1 MPSGSGQVRPAR
13 RARRMH
19 SPAAVALTP
28 RLLAILRLDMP
39 AAHGL
44 SRSRILR
51 MGNLG
56 PGMPCSLWKRSEA
69 MPIRG
74 SPNGARHPP
83 STAGRDPSEWVV
95 AINRNEWS
103 RSIGTADRDHPVRA
117 QQAGSCEESRNFT
130 DLNINSQHRFNRAI
144 FSDNGGGE
152 RDPGFARGEEDVG
165 LGPGATAPFN
175 RRAIPVCTENSIRID
190 LVG

>member
-117 QQAGSCEESRNFT
+117 AWPVACYARARARRQVGWLAISHSYTRN
-130 DLNINSQHRFNRAI
+130 NPAK
-144 FSDNGGGE
+144 E
-152 RDPGFARGEEDVG
+152 YPGDVHCLRYVYTLDSHHG
-165 LGPGATAPFN
+165 KTG
-175 RRAIPVCTENSIRID
+175 D
-190 LVG
+190 